1 MASRLGFN
9 ANVSSSIAVI
19 LFLSSLILHKFF
31 PSTSMIDIT
40 SEGFSIPRAVPIKP
54 LSFPLLGISV
64 ISFWDRSL
72 KCQNMRQF
80 TYITEEIRSYKITEF
95 ILVLE

>member
-19 LFLSSLILHKFF
+19 LFASSLSFSKLF
-31 PSTSMIDIT
+31 PSTSIIDIT
-40 SEGFSIPRAVPIKP
+40 SEGFSIPRAVPIMP

-72 KCQNMRQF
+72 KSKNRRPF
-80 TYITEEIRSYKITEF
+80 TYINAEINSYI
-95 ILVLE
+95 IPSL